1 MKVHAL
7 WYGGPNYAVPYIPDD
22 IEEFASITAAK
33 RVFEHLASH
42 TDRYYPC
49 VEESQTEMHLYFH
62 EYTENGPDRI
72 LTIGPRGG
80 VVMERG

>member
-1 MKVHAL
+1 MMKVQAL
-7 WYGGPNYAVPYIPDD
+7 WYGGSNYALPTQDD
-22 IEEFASITAAK
+22 IEEFASIAAAK
-33 RVFEHLASH
+33 RVFEHRAGN

-72 LTIGPRGG
+72 LKIGPRGG
-80 VVMERG
+80 IVMERG

>member
-1 MKVHAL
+1 MKVQAL
-7 WYGGPNYAVPYIPDD
+7 WFGGSNYALPTQND

-33 RVFEHLASH
+33 RVFEHRAGN

-72 LTIGPRGG
+72 LTIGLRGG